1 MNEKLK
7 DLLIRAAKTFA
18 EAFISSVVANLALF
32 TDALGNNAQL
42 KSVAVAVGVGAFAA
56 AISAAWNGIL
66 AATDINKKGT
76 EKTEGEEQ

>member
-32 TDALGNNAQL
+32 TDAMGDYAEL
-42 KSVAVAVGVGAFAA
+42 KSVAIAVGVGAFAA
-56 AISAAWNGIL
+56 AISAAWTGLI
-66 AATDINKKGT
+66 AAMEIKKL
-76 EKTEGEEQ
+76 K

>member
-32 TDALGNNAQL
+32 TDAMGDYAEL
-42 KSVAVAVGVGAFAA
+42 KSVAIAVGVGAFAA
-56 AISAAWNGIL
+56 AISAAWNGLI
-66 AATDINKKGT
+66 AAMEIKKL
-76 EKTEGEEQ
+76 K

>member
-7 DLLIRAAKTFA
+7 DLLIRAVKTFA

-32 TDALGNNAQL
+32 TDALGDNAQL

-66 AATDINKKGT
+66 AATEIKKDGSA
-76 EKTEGEEQ
+76 KKEGAEQ